1 MNAVETK
8 GLTKQFGSVQALSG
22 LDLAVPAGT
31 LYALLGVNGA
41 GKSTAIKILTGLL
54 PPSGGEARV
63 LGYDVVRQREAVKQR
78 ISLCPQDTAV
88 APNLTAEENLILLA
102 GLSGANR
109 KEAKA
114 RTEALLESLQL
125 RTVARRRAKTL
136 SGGWQR
142 RLSIAM
148 ALISHPQVLFLD
160 EPTLG
165 LDVLA
170 RRELWQVIREL
181 KGQTTVVLTTHYL
194 EEAQALADSIGILSR
209 GRLTAQGTAEEL
221 IRRSGQGNLEDAF
234 VSLAKAPGAGEER
247 GQKP

>member
-1 MNAVETK
+1 M
-8 GLTKQFGSVQALSG
+8 
-22 LDLAVPAGT
+22 DLAVPAGT

-41 GKSTAIKILTGLL
+41 GKVHGDQNSHRSVT
-54 PPSGGEARV
+54 PSGGEARI
-63 LGYDVVRQREAVKQR
+63 LGYDVVRQREAVKRR

-102 GLSGANR
+102 GLSGARR
-109 KEAKA
+109 KGGQSPDGSAVGVPSA
-114 RTEALLESLQL
+114 AASGPPPG
-125 RTVARRRAKTL
+125 KTL
-136 SGGWQR
+136 SGGFQR

-148 ALISHPQVLFLD
+148 ALISQPQVLFLD

-170 RRELWQVIREL
+170 RRELWQVIQEL
-181 KGQTTVVLTTHYL
+181 KGQVTVVLTTHYL

-209 GRLTAQGTAEEL
+209 GRLTAQGTAEAL

-234 VSLAKAPGAGEER
+234 VALTKGSDTSGR
-247 GQKP
+247 GGQNP